1 MSRNTK
7 YQTVSVENERPK
19 DAKSPLETEN
29 FLSRWLYLWA
39 DPLMKLGNQRQL
51 EASDLWPLP
60 SNSKCEIVTEQ
71 FEPKFNKTKSI
82 FWASMGVFGS
92 QAIVIGVLQFVAMV
106 LSLYGPIV
114 LNKVVSSIELSS
126 PDFKTLA
133 LPILSLFG
141 VKLVQA
147 ILQTQTDLK
156 NELLFVKV
164 MAVLQNLL
172 YKKALRLNAA
182 SRKAKSTG
190 EVSNLFTSD
199 MWPVVAVS
207 FFINQVWIIP
217 LQVTALMYLLWQQ
230 LDWAMFSGIGVMFFT
245 FFLTRWFA
253 TMQRTNWRVLMG
265 KKDTR
270 MKVINEVFG
279 SMQIIKLN
287 AWEERY
293 YGKICDLRADELK
306 SLWTQFCI
314 GAGTTA
320 MNNIAPV
327 ALTTISFAC
336 YVLVLKQTLTAAKV
350 FTALSLFNMVKQPMM
365 RLPQI
370 VAAFMQAAVSY
381 KRFSEFLALAE
392 RDPSIVTSNV
402 SANDVDLE
410 VVDGSFGWDAEKP
423 FFTDLNLKIKRG
435 EFVVVHGSVGEGK
448 TSLCNV
454 LLG

>member
-1 MSRNTK
+1 MARDTK
-7 YQTVSVENERPK
+7 YQSVATEKEQRRE

-29 FLSRWLYLWA
+29 FISRWLYLWA
-39 DPLMKLGNQRQL
+39 DPLMKLGNERQL

-60 SNSKCEIVTEQ
+60 SNSRCEVITTT
-71 FEPKFNKTKSI
+71 FEPKYNATKSI
-82 FWASMGVFGS
+82 FWATAREFGLE
-92 QAIVIGVLQFVAMV
+92 AVVVGILQFVAMV

-114 LNKVVSSIELSS
+114 LNGVVSSIEQSS

-133 LPILSLFG
+133 IPIVSLFA
-141 VKLVQA
+141 VKIVQA

-156 NELLFVKV
+156 NELLFTKV
-164 MAVLQNLL
+164 MGVLQNLL

-230 LDWAMFSGIGVMFFT
+230 LDWAMFAGFAIMFIS

-253 TMQRTNWRVLMG
+253 TMQRTNWRVLMA

-293 YGKICDLRADELK
+293 YSKICDLRADELD

-314 GAGTTA
+314 SAGTTA
-320 MNNIAPV
+320 MNYIAPV

-336 YVLVLKQTLTAAKV
+336 YVLVLKQPLTAAKV
-350 FTALSLFNMVKQPMM
+350 FT
-365 RLPQI
+365 
-370 VAAFMQAAVSY
+370 
-381 KRFSEFLALAE
+381 
-392 RDPSIVTSNV
+392 
-402 SANDVDLE
+402 
-410 VVDGSFGWDAEKP
+410 
-423 FFTDLNLKIKRG
+423 
-435 EFVVVHGSVGEGK
+435 
-448 TSLCNV
+448 
-454 LLG
+454 

>member
-1 MSRNTK
+1 MARDTK
-7 YQTVSVENERPK
+7 YQSVATEKEQRRE

-29 FLSRWLYLWA
+29 FISRWLYLWA
-39 DPLMKLGNQRQL
+39 DPLMKLGNERQL

-60 SNSKCEIVTEQ
+60 SNSRCEVITTT
-71 FEPKFNKTKSI
+71 FEPKYNATKSI
-82 FWASMGVFGS
+82 FWATAREFGLE
-92 QAIVIGVLQFVAMV
+92 AVVVGILQFVAMV

-114 LNKVVSSIELSS
+114 LNGVVSSIEQSS

-133 LPILSLFG
+133 IPIVSLFA
-141 VKLVQA
+141 VKIVQA

-156 NELLFVKV
+156 NELLFTKV
-164 MAVLQNLL
+164 MGVLQNLL

-230 LDWAMFSGIGVMFFT
+230 LDWAMFAGFAIMFIS

-253 TMQRTNWRVLMG
+253 TMQRTNWRVLMA

-293 YGKICDLRADELK
+293 YSKICDLRADELD

-314 GAGTTA
+314 SAGTTA
-320 MNNIAPV
+320 MNYIAPV

-336 YVLVLKQTLTAAKV
+336 YVLVLKQPLTAAKV

-370 VAAFMQAAVSY
+370 VAAFMQAAVS
-381 KRFSEFLALAE
+381 
-392 RDPSIVTSNV
+392 
-402 SANDVDLE
+402 
-410 VVDGSFGWDAEKP
+410 
-423 FFTDLNLKIKRG
+423 
-435 EFVVVHGSVGEGK
+435 
-448 TSLCNV
+448 
-454 LLG
+454 